1 MKIQHTPAPWQY
13 HLGRGK
19 NPRFHIQTLSG
30 YQIASTPEISLAK
43 VESTEQEANARLIAA
58 APELLAALK
67 IALSDIEDFYQGSP
81 AKDEFCGTE
90 KLICA
95 AITKA
100 TNN

>member
-1 MKIQHTPAPWQY
+1 MNATHTPAPWQY

-58 APELLAALK
+58 APELLSALQEL
-67 IALSDIEDFYQGSP
+67 IAEADSTGGNTRQVTRYSVDKARS
-81 AKDEFCGTE
+81 
-90 KLICA
+90 